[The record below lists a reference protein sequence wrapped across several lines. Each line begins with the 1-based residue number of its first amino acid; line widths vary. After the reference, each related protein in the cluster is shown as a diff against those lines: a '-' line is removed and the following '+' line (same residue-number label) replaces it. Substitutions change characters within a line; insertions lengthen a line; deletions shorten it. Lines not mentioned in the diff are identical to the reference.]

1 MQLIS
6 GDNMD
11 ESIIQQQLKAYRQIS
26 GLSNISMISGI
37 LSVVCLIAVVLFRGD
52 PPEDFFIAETSI
64 IAVTTGVIALFK
76 IRKHPKLMGKGIAFI
91 GLVCGG
97 AILLYILSFVIVV
110 LVTARFGG
118 AID

>member
-1 MQLIS
+1 M
-6 GDNMD
+6 N

-26 GLSNISMISGI
+26 GLSNISMICGI
-37 LSVVCLIAVVLFRGD
+37 LSLVCLITVMCFSDA
-52 PPEDFFIAETSI
+52 PEDFFIAETSI
-64 IAVTTGVIALFK
+64 IAVTTGVIALFR
-76 IRKHPKLMGKGIAFI
+76 IRKHPKLMGKGNAII

>member
-1 MQLIS
+1 
-6 GDNMD
+6 
-11 ESIIQQQLKAYRQIS
+11 
-26 GLSNISMISGI
+26 
-37 LSVVCLIAVVLFRGD
+37 
-52 PPEDFFIAETSI
+52 
-64 IAVTTGVIALFK
+64 
-76 IRKHPKLMGKGIAFI
+76 MGKGNAII